1 MLKDDVAVEY
11 IVLRNNVDFSH
22 LTAYRGG
29 GAGIT
34 VTSDAQVK
42 WTLSGKFE
50 VNSEIN
56 YLTDQIQPI
65 LTLNG
70 NRWPLKVCINRCFN
84 RFRWDK
90 DGCESYCLRP
100 DLSSVILK
108 N

>member
-70 NRWPLKVCINRCFN
+70 NRWPLGKYV
-84 RFRWDK
+84 
-90 DGCESYCLRP
+90 
-100 DLSSVILK
+100 
-108 N
+108 